1 MSKNFS
7 VNNSFNCF
15 VSEEKKHLNELWVY
29 FMTAFNYRNYYN
41 LNNKKY
47 LNDSNNINN
56 DFYDE
61 PFLKSIAIKKLN
73 NFFKS
78 KELVILT
85 NGNLSIKNKK
95 FNKILNETK
104 LWIMYII
111 ITKENSK
118 NDVQKI
124 INLFQFAIK
133 KNCDV
138 ISLFE
143 FYLIYVSEIN
153 KNLFDNVKNILV
165 IDEFKNLFKNN
176 KKLLYEIFS
185 VKNGNNNNNNYNNDY
200 NIFKTPK
207 NKNFYEYENN
217 NNNNNNNEFEINDEI
232 FNDEENNSVNEENN
246 NNNNENEE
254 ENNEL
259 ILINKDYLNKG
270 LFCLFTKSK
279 NIENLETLNYI
290 LTPLKPEFKGFE
302 EKEEVKNLLN
312 ILKKTIYSNF
322 EYHPFNSK
330 YLSLLSNK

>member
-1 MSKNFS
+1 MEKNFS
-7 VNNSFNCF
+7 VNNSF
-15 VSEEKKHLNELWVY
+15 VSEEKKLLNELWVY

-41 LNNKKY
+41 LNNKKS

-78 KELVILT
+78 KELLILT
-85 NGNLSIKNKK
+85 NGNLSTKNKK
-95 FNKILNETK
+95 FIKILNETK

-124 INLFQFAIK
+124 VNLFKFAIK
-133 KNCDV
+133 KNCDI

-153 KNLFDNVKNILV
+153 KNLFDNCKNILI
-165 IDEFKNLFKNN
+165 IDEFKFLFENN
-176 KKLLYEIFS
+176 KKLLFDIFS
-185 VKNGNNNNNNYNNDY
+185 VKNSNENNE
-200 NIFKTPK
+200 FKTPK
-207 NKNFYEYENN
+207 NKNFFDCE
-217 NNNNNNNEFEINDEI
+217 NNNNNNEFEIC
-232 FNDEENNSVNEENN
+232 DEEN
-246 NNNNENEE
+246 
-254 ENNEL
+254 NNEL

-270 LFCLFTKSK
+270 FFCLFTKSK
-279 NIENLETLNYI
+279 NIENLETLKYI
-290 LTPLKPEFKGFE
+290 LIPLKPEFKTFE
-302 EKEEVKNLLN
+302 EKEKVKNLLK

-322 EYHPFNSK
+322 EYYPFNSK
-330 YLSLLSNK
+330 YLLLLSNE

>member
-41 LNNKKY
+41 LNNKKS

-73 NFFKS
+73 KFFKS

-124 INLFQFAIK
+124 INLFKFAIK

-153 KNLFDNVKNILV
+153 KNLFDNYKNILV
-165 IDEFKNLFKNN
+165 IDEFKSLFENN
-176 KKLLYEIFS
+176 KKLLFDIFS
-185 VKNGNNNNNNYNNDY
+185 VKNGNNNNSNKFY
-200 NIFKTPK
+200 TPK

-217 NNNNNNNEFEINDEI
+217 YNNNEFEINDEI
-232 FNDEENNSVNEENN
+232 FDDEENN
-246 NNNNENEE
+246 NNSNEE
-254 ENNEL
+254 DENGEL

-270 LFCLFTKSK
+270 LFCLFTKCK
-279 NIENLETLNYI
+279 NIENLETLKYI
-290 LTPLKPEFKGFE
+290 LIPLKPEFKGFE

-322 EYHPFNSK
+322 EYYPFNSK
-330 YLSLLSNK
+330 YLLLLSKE

>member
-1 MSKNFS
+1 MAKNFS
-7 VNNSFNCF
+7 VNNSF
-15 VSEEKKHLNELWVY
+15 VSEEKKLLNELWVY

-41 LNNKKY
+41 LNNKKS

-78 KELVILT
+78 KELLILT
-85 NGNLSIKNKK
+85 NGNLSTKNKK
-95 FNKILNETK
+95 FIKILNETK

-124 INLFQFAIK
+124 VNLFKFAIK
-133 KNCDV
+133 KNCDI

-153 KNLFDNVKNILV
+153 KNLFDNCKNILI
-165 IDEFKNLFKNN
+165 IDEFKFLFENN
-176 KKLLYEIFS
+176 KKLLFDIFS
-185 VKNGNNNNNNYNNDY
+185 VKNSNENNE
-200 NIFKTPK
+200 FKTPK
-207 NKNFYEYENN
+207 NKNFFDCE
-217 NNNNNNNEFEINDEI
+217 NNNNNNEFEIC
-232 FNDEENNSVNEENN
+232 DEEN
-246 NNNNENEE
+246 
-254 ENNEL
+254 NNEL

-270 LFCLFTKSK
+270 FFCLFTKSK
-279 NIENLETLNYI
+279 NIENLETLKYI
-290 LTPLKPEFKGFE
+290 LIPLKPEFKTFE
-302 EKEEVKNLLN
+302 EKEKVKNLLK

-322 EYHPFNSK
+322 EYYPFNSK
-330 YLSLLSNK
+330 YLLLLSNE

>member
-1 MSKNFS
+1 MAKNFS
-7 VNNSFNCF
+7 VNNSF
-15 VSEEKKHLNELWVY
+15 VSEEKKLLNELWVY

-41 LNNKKY
+41 LNNKKS

-85 NGNLSIKNKK
+85 NGNLSTKNKK
-95 FNKILNETK
+95 FIKILNETK

-124 INLFQFAIK
+124 VNLFKFAIK
-133 KNCDV
+133 KNCDI

-153 KNLFDNVKNILV
+153 KNLFDNCKNILI
-165 IDEFKNLFKNN
+165 IDEFKFLFENN
-176 KKLLYEIFS
+176 KKLLYDIFS
-185 VKNGNNNNNNYNNDY
+185 VKNSNENNE
-200 NIFKTPK
+200 FKTPK
-207 NKNFYEYENN
+207 NKNFFDCE
-217 NNNNNNNEFEINDEI
+217 NNNNNNEFEIC
-232 FNDEENNSVNEENN
+232 DEEN
-246 NNNNENEE
+246 
-254 ENNEL
+254 NNEL

-270 LFCLFTKSK
+270 FFCLFTKSK
-279 NIENLETLNYI
+279 NIENLETLKYI
-290 LTPLKPEFKGFE
+290 LIPLKPEFKTFE
-302 EKEEVKNLLN
+302 EKEKVKNLLK

-322 EYHPFNSK
+322 EYYPFNSK
-330 YLSLLSNK
+330 YLLLLSNE

>member
-7 VNNSFNCF
+7 VNNSFNYYI
-15 VSEEKKHLNELWVY
+15 SDEKKNLNELWVY

-56 DFYDE
+56 EFYDE

-95 FNKILNETK
+95 FSKILNETK

-118 NDVQKI
+118 NDVKKI
-124 INLFQFAIK
+124 INLFKFAIK
-133 KNCDV
+133 KNCDI

-153 KNLFDNVKNILV
+153 KNLFENYKNILI
-165 IDEFKNLFKNN
+165 IDEFKSLFENN

-185 VKNGNNNNNNYNNDY
+185 VNNYNFN
-200 NIFKTPK
+200 TPK
-207 NKNFYEYENN
+207 NKNFFECENN
-217 NNNNNNNEFEINDEI
+217 NNNLNSNEFEINDEN
-232 FNDEENNSVNEENN
+232 FNEEND
-246 NNNNENEE
+246 NNNED
-254 ENNEL
+254 L

-279 NIENLETLNYI
+279 NIEHLETLKYI
-290 LTPLKPEFKGFE
+290 LIPLKPEFKTFE

-322 EYHPFNSK
+322 EYYPYNSK
-330 YLSLLSNK
+330 YLLLYK

>member
-1 MSKNFS
+1 MEKNFS
-7 VNNSFNCF
+7 VNNSF
-15 VSEEKKHLNELWVY
+15 VSEEKKLLNELWVY

-78 KELVILT
+78 KELRILT

-95 FNKILNETK
+95 FIKILNETK

-124 INLFQFAIK
+124 VNLFKFAIK
-133 KNCDV
+133 KNCDI

-153 KNLFDNVKNILV
+153 KNLFDNCKNILI
-165 IDEFKNLFKNN
+165 IDEFKFLFENN
-176 KKLLYEIFS
+176 KKLLFDIFS
-185 VKNGNNNNNNYNNDY
+185 VKNSNENNE
-200 NIFKTPK
+200 FKTPK
-207 NKNFYEYENN
+207 NKNFFDCE
-217 NNNNNNNEFEINDEI
+217 NNNNNNEFEIC
-232 FNDEENNSVNEENN
+232 DEEN
-246 NNNNENEE
+246 
-254 ENNEL
+254 NNEL

-270 LFCLFTKSK
+270 FFCLFTKSK
-279 NIENLETLNYI
+279 NIENLETLKYI
-290 LTPLKPEFKGFE
+290 LIPLKPEFKTFE
-302 EKEEVKNLLN
+302 EKEKVKNLLK

-322 EYHPFNSK
+322 EYYPFNSK
-330 YLSLLSNK
+330 YLLLLSNE

>member
-1 MSKNFS
+1 MAKNFS
-7 VNNSFNCF
+7 VNNSF
-15 VSEEKKHLNELWVY
+15 VSEEKKLLNELWVY

-41 LNNKKY
+41 LNNKKS

-85 NGNLSIKNKK
+85 NGNLSTKNKK
-95 FNKILNETK
+95 FIKILNETK

-124 INLFQFAIK
+124 VNLFKFAIK
-133 KNCDV
+133 KNCDI

-153 KNLFDNVKNILV
+153 KNLFDNCKNILI
-165 IDEFKNLFKNN
+165 IDEFKFLFENN
-176 KKLLYEIFS
+176 KKLLYDIFS
-185 VKNGNNNNNNYNNDY
+185 VKNSNENNE
-200 NIFKTPK
+200 FKTPK
-207 NKNFYEYENN
+207 NKNFFDCE
-217 NNNNNNNEFEINDEI
+217 NNNNNNEFEIFD
-232 FNDEENNSVNEENN
+232 DEENEKE
-246 NNNNENEE
+246 
-254 ENNEL
+254 NEL

-270 LFCLFTKSK
+270 FFCLFTKSK
-279 NIENLETLNYI
+279 NIENLETLKYI
-290 LTPLKPEFKGFE
+290 LIPLKPEFKTFE
-302 EKEEVKNLLN
+302 EKEKVKNLLK

-322 EYHPFNSK
+322 EYYPFNSK
-330 YLSLLSNK
+330 YLLLLSNE

>member
-1 MSKNFS
+1 MEKNFS
-7 VNNSFNCF
+7 VNNSF
-15 VSEEKKHLNELWVY
+15 VSEEKKLLNELWVY

-41 LNNKKY
+41 LNNKKS

-78 KELVILT
+78 KELLILT
-85 NGNLSIKNKK
+85 NGNLSTKNKK
-95 FNKILNETK
+95 FIKILNETK

-124 INLFQFAIK
+124 VNLFKFAIK
-133 KNCDV
+133 KNCDI

-153 KNLFDNVKNILV
+153 KNLFDNCKNILI
-165 IDEFKNLFKNN
+165 IDEFKFLFENN
-176 KKLLYEIFS
+176 KKLLFDIFS
-185 VKNGNNNNNNYNNDY
+185 VKNSNENNE
-200 NIFKTPK
+200 FKTPK
-207 NKNFYEYENN
+207 NKNFFDCE
-217 NNNNNNNEFEINDEI
+217 NNNNNNEFEIC
-232 FNDEENNSVNEENN
+232 DEEN
-246 NNNNENEE
+246 
-254 ENNEL
+254 NNEL

-279 NIENLETLNYI
+279 NIENLETLKYI
-290 LTPLKPEFKGFE
+290 LIPLKPEFKTFE
-302 EKEEVKNLLN
+302 EKEKVKNLLK

-322 EYHPFNSK
+322 EYYPFNSK
-330 YLSLLSNK
+330 YLLLLSNE

>member
-7 VNNSFNCF
+7 VNNSFNYYI
-15 VSEEKKHLNELWVY
+15 SDEKKNLNELWIY

-56 DFYDE
+56 EFYDE

-95 FNKILNETK
+95 FSKILNETK

-118 NDVQKI
+118 NDVKKI
-124 INLFQFAIK
+124 INLFKFAIK
-133 KNCDV
+133 KNCDI

-153 KNLFDNVKNILV
+153 KNLFENYKNILI
-165 IDEFKNLFKNN
+165 IDEFKSLFENN

-185 VKNGNNNNNNYNNDY
+185 VKNFNFN
-200 NIFKTPK
+200 TPK
-207 NKNFYEYENN
+207 NKNVFEYENN
-217 NNNNNNNEFEINDEI
+217 NNFNSNEFEINDEN
-232 FNDEENNSVNEENN
+232 FNEEND
-246 NNNNENEE
+246 NNNED
-254 ENNEL
+254 L

-279 NIENLETLNYI
+279 NIENLETLKYI
-290 LTPLKPEFKGFE
+290 
-302 EKEEVKNLLN
+302 
-312 ILKKTIYSNF
+312 
-322 EYHPFNSK
+322 
-330 YLSLLSNK
+330 

>member
-1 MSKNFS
+1 MAKNFS
-7 VNNSFNCF
+7 VNNSF
-15 VSEEKKHLNELWVY
+15 VSEEKKLLNELWVY

-41 LNNKKY
+41 LNNKKS

-85 NGNLSIKNKK
+85 NGNLSTKNKK
-95 FNKILNETK
+95 FIKILNETK

-111 ITKENSK
+111 INKENSK

-124 INLFQFAIK
+124 VNLFKFAIK
-133 KNCDV
+133 KNCDI

-153 KNLFDNVKNILV
+153 KNLFDNCKNILI
-165 IDEFKNLFKNN
+165 IDEFKFLFENN
-176 KKLLYEIFS
+176 KKLLFDIFS
-185 VKNGNNNNNNYNNDY
+185 VKNSNENNE
-200 NIFKTPK
+200 FKTPK
-207 NKNFYEYENN
+207 NKNFFDCE
-217 NNNNNNNEFEINDEI
+217 NNNNNNEFEIC
-232 FNDEENNSVNEENN
+232 NEEN
-246 NNNNENEE
+246 
-254 ENNEL
+254 NNEL

-270 LFCLFTKSK
+270 FFCLFTKSK
-279 NIENLETLNYI
+279 NIENLETLKYI
-290 LTPLKPEFKGFE
+290 LIPLKPEFKTFE
-302 EKEEVKNLLN
+302 EKEKVKNLLK

-322 EYHPFNSK
+322 EYYPFNSK
-330 YLSLLSNK
+330 YLLLLSNE

>member
-7 VNNSFNCF
+7 VNNSFNYYI
-15 VSEEKKHLNELWVY
+15 SDEKKNLNELWIY

-56 DFYDE
+56 EFYDE

-95 FNKILNETK
+95 FSKILNETK

-118 NDVQKI
+118 NDVKKI
-124 INLFQFAIK
+124 INLFKFAIK
-133 KNCDV
+133 KNCDI

-153 KNLFDNVKNILV
+153 KNLFENYKNILI
-165 IDEFKNLFKNN
+165 IDEFKSLFENN

-185 VKNGNNNNNNYNNDY
+185 FNNYNFNTPKNNNFFECENNNYLNS
-200 NIFKTPK
+200 
-207 NKNFYEYENN
+207 
-217 NNNNNNNEFEINDEI
+217 NEFEINDEN
-232 FNDEENNSVNEENN
+232 FNEEND
-246 NNNNENEE
+246 NNNED
-254 ENNEL
+254 L

-279 NIENLETLNYI
+279 NIENLETLKYI
-290 LTPLKPEFKGFE
+290 LIPLKPEFKTFE

-322 EYHPFNSK
+322 EYYPYNSK
-330 YLSLLSNK
+330 YLLLYK

>member
-1 MSKNFS
+1 MAKNFS
-7 VNNSFNCF
+7 VNNSF
-15 VSEEKKHLNELWVY
+15 VSEEKKLLNELWVY

-41 LNNKKY
+41 LNNKKS

-78 KELVILT
+78 KELLILT
-85 NGNLSIKNKK
+85 NGNLSTKNKK
-95 FNKILNETK
+95 FIKILNETK

-124 INLFQFAIK
+124 VNLFKFAIK
-133 KNCDV
+133 KNCDI

-153 KNLFDNVKNILV
+153 KNLFDNCKNILI
-165 IDEFKNLFKNN
+165 IDEFKFLFENN
-176 KKLLYEIFS
+176 KKLLFDIFS
-185 VKNGNNNNNNYNNDY
+185 VKNSNENNE
-200 NIFKTPK
+200 FKTPK
-207 NKNFYEYENN
+207 NKNFFDCE
-217 NNNNNNNEFEINDEI
+217 NNNNEFEIFD
-232 FNDEENNSVNEENN
+232 DEENEKE
-246 NNNNENEE
+246 
-254 ENNEL
+254 NEL

-270 LFCLFTKSK
+270 FFCLFTKSK
-279 NIENLETLNYI
+279 NIENLETLKYI
-290 LTPLKPEFKGFE
+290 LIPLKPEFKTFE
-302 EKEEVKNLLN
+302 EKEKVKNLLK

-322 EYHPFNSK
+322 EYYPFNSK
-330 YLSLLSNK
+330 YLLLLSNE

>member
-1 MSKNFS
+1 MAKNFS
-7 VNNSFNCF
+7 VNNSF
-15 VSEEKKHLNELWVY
+15 VSEEKKLLNELWVY

-41 LNNKKY
+41 LNNKKS

-78 KELVILT
+78 KELLILT
-85 NGNLSIKNKK
+85 NGNLSTKNKK
-95 FNKILNETK
+95 FIKILNETK

-124 INLFQFAIK
+124 VNLFKFAIK
-133 KNCDV
+133 KNCDI

-153 KNLFDNVKNILV
+153 KNLFDNCKNILI
-165 IDEFKNLFKNN
+165 IDEFKFLFENN
-176 KKLLYEIFS
+176 KKLLFDIFS
-185 VKNGNNNNNNYNNDY
+185 VKNSNENNE
-200 NIFKTPK
+200 FKTPK
-207 NKNFYEYENN
+207 NKNFFDCE
-217 NNNNNNNEFEINDEI
+217 NNNNNNEFEI
-232 FNDEENNSVNEENN
+232 FDEEN
-246 NNNNENEE
+246 
-254 ENNEL
+254 NNEL

-270 LFCLFTKSK
+270 FFCLFTKSK
-279 NIENLETLNYI
+279 NIENLETLKYI
-290 LTPLKPEFKGFE
+290 LIPLKPEFKTFE
-302 EKEEVKNLLN
+302 EKEKVKNLLK

-322 EYHPFNSK
+322 EYYPFNSK
-330 YLSLLSNK
+330 YLLLLSNE

>member
-1 MSKNFS
+1 MAKNFS
-7 VNNSFNCF
+7 VNNSF
-15 VSEEKKHLNELWVY
+15 VSEEKKLLNELWVY

-41 LNNKKY
+41 LNNKKS

-85 NGNLSIKNKK
+85 NGNLSTKNKK
-95 FNKILNETK
+95 FIKILNETK

-124 INLFQFAIK
+124 VNLFKFAIK
-133 KNCDV
+133 KNCDI

-153 KNLFDNVKNILV
+153 KNLFDNCKNILI
-165 IDEFKNLFKNN
+165 IDEFKFLFENN
-176 KKLLYEIFS
+176 KKLLFDIFS
-185 VKNGNNNNNNYNNDY
+185 VKNSNENNE
-200 NIFKTPK
+200 FKTPK
-207 NKNFYEYENN
+207 NKNFFDCE
-217 NNNNNNNEFEINDEI
+217 NNNNNNEFEIC
-232 FNDEENNSVNEENN
+232 NEEN
-246 NNNNENEE
+246 
-254 ENNEL
+254 NNEL

-270 LFCLFTKSK
+270 FFCLFTKSK
-279 NIENLETLNYI
+279 NIENLETLKYI
-290 LTPLKPEFKGFE
+290 LIPLKPEFKTFE
-302 EKEEVKNLLN
+302 EKEKVKNLLK

-322 EYHPFNSK
+322 EYYPFNSK
-330 YLSLLSNK
+330 YLLLLSNE

>member
-1 MSKNFS
+1 MEKNFS
-7 VNNSFNCF
+7 VNNSF
-15 VSEEKKHLNELWVY
+15 VSEEKKLLNELWVY

-41 LNNKKY
+41 LNNKKS

-78 KELVILT
+78 KELRILT

-95 FNKILNETK
+95 FIKILNETK

-124 INLFQFAIK
+124 VNLFKFAIK
-133 KNCDV
+133 KNCDI

-153 KNLFDNVKNILV
+153 KNLFDNCKNILI
-165 IDEFKNLFKNN
+165 IDEFKFLFENN
-176 KKLLYEIFS
+176 KKLLFDIFS
-185 VKNGNNNNNNYNNDY
+185 VKNSNENNE
-200 NIFKTPK
+200 FKTPK
-207 NKNFYEYENN
+207 NKNFFDCE
-217 NNNNNNNEFEINDEI
+217 NNNNNNEFEIC
-232 FNDEENNSVNEENN
+232 DEEN
-246 NNNNENEE
+246 
-254 ENNEL
+254 NNEL

-270 LFCLFTKSK
+270 FFCLFTKSK
-279 NIENLETLNYI
+279 NIENLETLKYI
-290 LTPLKPEFKGFE
+290 LIPLKPEFKTFE
-302 EKEEVKNLLN
+302 EKEKVKNLLK

-322 EYHPFNSK
+322 EYYPFNSK
-330 YLSLLSNK
+330 YLLLLSNE

>member
-1 MSKNFS
+1 MAKNFS
-7 VNNSFNCF
+7 VNNSF
-15 VSEEKKHLNELWVY
+15 VSEEKKLLNELWVY

-41 LNNKKY
+41 LNNKKS

-78 KELVILT
+78 KELLILT
-85 NGNLSIKNKK
+85 NGNLSTKNKK
-95 FNKILNETK
+95 FIKILNETK

-124 INLFQFAIK
+124 INLFKFAIK
-133 KNCDV
+133 KNCDI

-153 KNLFDNVKNILV
+153 KNLFDNCKNILI
-165 IDEFKNLFKNN
+165 IDEFKFLFENN
-176 KKLLYEIFS
+176 KKLLFDIFS
-185 VKNGNNNNNNYNNDY
+185 VKNSNENNE
-200 NIFKTPK
+200 FKTPK
-207 NKNFYEYENN
+207 NKNFFDCE
-217 NNNNNNNEFEINDEI
+217 NNNNNNEFEIC
-232 FNDEENNSVNEENN
+232 DEEN
-246 NNNNENEE
+246 
-254 ENNEL
+254 NNEL

-270 LFCLFTKSK
+270 FFCLFTKSK
-279 NIENLETLNYI
+279 NIENLETLKYI
-290 LTPLKPEFKGFE
+290 LIPLKPEFKTFE
-302 EKEEVKNLLN
+302 EKEKVKNLLK

-322 EYHPFNSK
+322 EYYPFNSK
-330 YLSLLSNK
+330 YLLLLSNE

>member
-1 MSKNFS
+1 MEKNFS
-7 VNNSFNCF
+7 VNNSF
-15 VSEEKKHLNELWVY
+15 VSEEKKLLNELWVY

-41 LNNKKY
+41 LNNKKS

-78 KELVILT
+78 KELLILT
-85 NGNLSIKNKK
+85 NGNLSTKNKK
-95 FNKILNETK
+95 FIKILNETK

-124 INLFQFAIK
+124 VNLFKFAIK
-133 KNCDV
+133 KNCDI

-153 KNLFDNVKNILV
+153 KNLFDNCKNILI
-165 IDEFKNLFKNN
+165 IDEFKFLFENN
-176 KKLLYEIFS
+176 KKLLFDIFS
-185 VKNGNNNNNNYNNDY
+185 VKNSNENNE
-200 NIFKTPK
+200 FKTPK
-207 NKNFYEYENN
+207 NKNFFDYE
-217 NNNNNNNEFEINDEI
+217 NNNNNNEFEIC
-232 FNDEENNSVNEENN
+232 DEEN
-246 NNNNENEE
+246 
-254 ENNEL
+254 NNEL

-270 LFCLFTKSK
+270 FFCLFTKSK
-279 NIENLETLNYI
+279 NIENLETLKYI
-290 LTPLKPEFKGFE
+290 LIPLKPEFKTFE
-302 EKEEVKNLLN
+302 EKEKVKNLLK

-322 EYHPFNSK
+322 EYYPFNSK
-330 YLSLLSNK
+330 YLLLLSNE

>member
-1 MSKNFS
+1 MAKNFS
-7 VNNSFNCF
+7 VNNSF
-15 VSEEKKHLNELWVY
+15 VSEEKKLLNELWVY

-41 LNNKKY
+41 LNNKKS

-78 KELVILT
+78 KELLILT
-85 NGNLSIKNKK
+85 NGNLSTKNKK
-95 FNKILNETK
+95 FIKILNETK

-124 INLFQFAIK
+124 VNLFKFAIK
-133 KNCDV
+133 KNCDI

-153 KNLFDNVKNILV
+153 KNLFDNCKNILI
-165 IDEFKNLFKNN
+165 IDEFKFLFENN
-176 KKLLYEIFS
+176 KKLLFDIFS
-185 VKNGNNNNNNYNNDY
+185 VKNSNENNE
-200 NIFKTPK
+200 FKTPK
-207 NKNFYEYENN
+207 NKNFFDCENN
-217 NNNNNNNEFEINDEI
+217 NKNNNEFEI
-232 FNDEENNSVNEENN
+232 FEENEKE
-246 NNNNENEE
+246 
-254 ENNEL
+254 NEL

-279 NIENLETLNYI
+279 NIENLETLKYI
-290 LTPLKPEFKGFE
+290 LIPLKPEFKTFE
-302 EKEEVKNLLN
+302 EKEKVKNLLK

-322 EYHPFNSK
+322 EYYPFNSK
-330 YLSLLSNK
+330 YLLLLSNE

>member
-1 MSKNFS
+1 MAKNFS
-7 VNNSFNCF
+7 VNNSF
-15 VSEEKKHLNELWVY
+15 VSEEKKLLNELWVY

-41 LNNKKY
+41 LNNKKS

-78 KELVILT
+78 KELLILT
-85 NGNLSIKNKK
+85 NGNLSTKNKK
-95 FNKILNETK
+95 FIKILNETK

-124 INLFQFAIK
+124 VNLFKFAIK
-133 KNCDV
+133 KNCDI

-153 KNLFDNVKNILV
+153 KNLFDNCKNILI
-165 IDEFKNLFKNN
+165 IDEFKFLFENN
-176 KKLLYEIFS
+176 KKLLYDIFS
-185 VKNGNNNNNNYNNDY
+185 VKNSNENNK
-200 NIFKTPK
+200 FKTPK
-207 NKNFYEYENN
+207 NKNFFDCE
-217 NNNNNNNEFEINDEI
+217 NNNNNNEFEIC
-232 FNDEENNSVNEENN
+232 DEEN
-246 NNNNENEE
+246 
-254 ENNEL
+254 NNEL

-270 LFCLFTKSK
+270 FFCLFTKSK
-279 NIENLETLNYI
+279 NIENLETLKYI
-290 LTPLKPEFKGFE
+290 LIPLKPEFKTFE
-302 EKEEVKNLLN
+302 EKEKVKNLLK

-322 EYHPFNSK
+322 EYYPFNSK
-330 YLSLLSNK
+330 YLLLLSNE

>member
-1 MSKNFS
+1 MEKNFS
-7 VNNSFNCF
+7 VNNSF
-15 VSEEKKHLNELWVY
+15 VSEEKKLLNELWVY

-41 LNNKKY
+41 LNNKKS

-78 KELVILT
+78 KELLILT
-85 NGNLSIKNKK
+85 NGNLSTKNKK
-95 FNKILNETK
+95 FIKILNETK

-124 INLFQFAIK
+124 INLFKFAIK
-133 KNCDV
+133 KNCDI

-153 KNLFDNVKNILV
+153 KNLFDNCKNILI
-165 IDEFKNLFKNN
+165 IDEFKFLFENN
-176 KKLLYEIFS
+176 KKLLYDIFS
-185 VKNGNNNNNNYNNDY
+185 VKNSNENNE
-200 NIFKTPK
+200 FKTPK
-207 NKNFYEYENN
+207 NKNFFDCE
-217 NNNNNNNEFEINDEI
+217 NNNNNNEFEI
-232 FNDEENNSVNEENN
+232 FEENEKE
-246 NNNNENEE
+246 
-254 ENNEL
+254 NEL

-279 NIENLETLNYI
+279 NIENLETLKYI
-290 LTPLKPEFKGFE
+290 LIPLKPEFKTFE
-302 EKEEVKNLLN
+302 EKEKVKNLLK

-322 EYHPFNSK
+322 EYYPFNSK
-330 YLSLLSNK
+330 YLLLLSNE

>member
-1 MSKNFS
+1 MAKNFS
-7 VNNSFNCF
+7 VNNSF
-15 VSEEKKHLNELWVY
+15 VSEEKKLLNELWVY

-41 LNNKKY
+41 LNNKKS

-78 KELVILT
+78 KELLILT
-85 NGNLSIKNKK
+85 NGNLSTKNKK
-95 FNKILNETK
+95 FIKILNETK

-124 INLFQFAIK
+124 VNLFKFAIK
-133 KNCDV
+133 KNCDI

-153 KNLFDNVKNILV
+153 KNLFDNCKNILI
-165 IDEFKNLFKNN
+165 IDEFKFLFENN
-176 KKLLYEIFS
+176 KKLLFDIFS
-185 VKNGNNNNNNYNNDY
+185 VKNSNENNE
-200 NIFKTPK
+200 FKTPK
-207 NKNFYEYENN
+207 NKNFFDCE
-217 NNNNNNNEFEINDEI
+217 NNNNNNEFEIFD
-232 FNDEENNSVNEENN
+232 DEENEKE
-246 NNNNENEE
+246 
-254 ENNEL
+254 NEL

-279 NIENLETLNYI
+279 NIENLETLKYI
-290 LTPLKPEFKGFE
+290 LIPLKPEFKTFE
-302 EKEEVKNLLN
+302 EKEKLKNLLK

-322 EYHPFNSK
+322 EYYPFNSK
-330 YLSLLSNK
+330 YLLLLLNY